1 MSNLRISFIKQLI
14 LLMLCIKGLYMVAE
28 NFNVIDEISIVMNI
42 DTEDTESEEKLELKE
57 FNKITHRLHKNSMF
71 LNQQSSGL
79 FNDHLLFYKDYI
91 VDFQTPPPEKV
102 S

>member
-14 LLMLCIKGLYMVAE
+14 LLMLCIKGLHMLAE
-28 NFNVIDEISIVMNI
+28 NFNIIDEISIVMNI

-79 FNDHLLFYKDYI
+79 LTIISYFTKTISWIFKLHLQK
-91 VDFQTPPPEKV
+91 K
-102 S
+102 

>member
-28 NFNVIDEISIVMNI
+28 NFNIIDEISIVMNI

-57 FNKITHRLHKNSMF
+57 FNKIIEECLPTN
-71 LNQQSSGL
+71 
-79 FNDHLLFYKDYI
+79 
-91 VDFQTPPPEKV
+91 
-102 S
+102 